1 MFLRYIMN
9 KLNELELFPLIQHII
24 DNNLLV
30 IVEGKKDQKALQELG
45 VEKVMTLDTHH
56 KLVEKVTEKEVV
68 LLADLDK
75 EGKKLYGK
83 LKDMFSRRG
92 VKVNDKLRHYL
103 FKNTTLR
110 QIEGLTRYV
119 SDSFINSLQQ

>member
-1 MFLRYIMN
+1 MFLRCIMN

-68 LLADLDK
+68 LVVDLDK

>member
-1 MFLRYIMN
+1 MN

-68 LLADLDK
+68 LLVDLDK

-83 LKDMFSRRG
+83 LKDIFSRRG